1 MVKKEIGNEFKPRL
15 TQGSIRGATKLT
27 NNERRLKYFKKNKS
41 ILDKARKNPD
51 KEFVMDMLPD
61 NSYSQG
67 SVRTRVTKLR
77 EVFSDTG
84 YKFRSTYREG
94 AKGYVYL
101 LVKYENEGMAH
112 EEEQ

>member
-1 MVKKEIGNEFKPRL
+1 MVKKEIGSEFEPRI
-15 TQGSIRGATKLT
+15 TTNIKGRTPLT
-27 NNERRLKYFKKNKS
+27 NDERRLKYFKKNKS

-84 YKFRSTYREG
+84 YKFRSTYAEG
-94 AKGYVYL
+94 AEGYVYL
-101 LVKYENEGMAH
+101 LIKYENEGMAH